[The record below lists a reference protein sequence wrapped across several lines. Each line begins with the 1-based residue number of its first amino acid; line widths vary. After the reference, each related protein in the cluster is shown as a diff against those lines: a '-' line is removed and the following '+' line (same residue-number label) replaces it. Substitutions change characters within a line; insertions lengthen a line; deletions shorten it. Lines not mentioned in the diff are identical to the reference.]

1 MSARQ
6 FRPSGVRSEPLSKQS
21 AIVTRATLDRQRG
34 AFERLSATGLLFI
47 SFAGSIAAVSGG
59 WNLLLSHPQ
68 IGLIVT
74 GILIQAALT
83 AAEWWYGAGRGRWR
97 YRIALVIDTA
107 LTAVGYGPLLVPWL
121 GNYMAAR
128 GVGDALAPVVAW
140 GIVGL
145 ASAALAWYPEYVL
158 ID

>member
-1 MSARQ
+1 MSVKQ
-6 FRPSGVRSEPLSKQS
+6 QPLNGKQS
-21 AIVTRATLDRQRG
+21 AIVSRQTLDRQRG
-34 AFERLSATGLLFI
+34 AFERLSAAGLLFI

-68 IGLIVT
+68 AGAIIT
-74 GILIQAALT
+74 GVLVQVALT

-97 YRIALVIDTA
+97 YRVALVIDTA
-107 LTAVGYGPLLVPWL
+107 LTAVGYGPLLAPWL
-121 GNYMAAR
+121 GTYLAAR
-128 GVGDALAPVVAW
+128 GAGEVLAPVAAW

-145 ASAALAWYPEYVL
+145 ASAALAWYPEWVL